1 MGRRG
6 RCRVR
11 PGLIG
16 GPVDLSPL
24 RDLAD
29 RWREQAQGYERDG
42 FGSPAA
48 LLRRVA
54 DDLAEALDRWWTEEL
69 TLEQAAAELGRSYD
83 TVQRKIRSGELPNA
97 GRKGRP
103 LVRRCDLHSLESGA
117 AGPRRPRDEIV
128 AEELMMR

>member
-1 MGRRG
+1 M
-6 RCRVR
+6 
-11 PGLIG
+11 
-16 GPVDLSPL
+16 DLSPL
-24 RDLAD
+24 RDLAN
-29 RWREQAQGYERDG
+29 RWREEADRYERDG
-42 FGSPAA
+42 VPGHAA

-54 DDLAEALDRWWTEEL
+54 DDFTQAFDRWFLQEL

-103 LVRRCDLHSLESGA
+103 LVRRCDLHSLENGA
-117 AGPRRPRDEIV
+117 AGPRRLRDEIV

>member
-1 MGRRG
+1 MA
-6 RCRVR
+6 
-11 PGLIG
+11 L
-16 GPVDLSPL
+16 DLSAL

-29 RWREQAQGYERDG
+29 CWREQAESYERDG

-83 TVQRKIRSGELPNA
+83 TVQRKIRSGELQNA

-128 AEELMMR
+128 AEELMTR